1 MATKQEVTEFLSQ
14 KTLAVVGVSRSKE
27 KFSNG
32 VYRELKAKGYRV
44 FPVNPNAQTIDGDPC
59 YPNLAA
65 LPEPVGG
72 AVVIVPRTE
81 VDAVVKD
88 VVKAGIPRV
97 WIQQQAETKAAIEY
111 CQASGISVIYN
122 ECVLMFAEP
131 SAFFHKMHK
140 FVKGVTGGL
149 PK

>member
-1 MATKQEVTEFLSQ
+1 MATKQEVSDFLSQ
-14 KTLAVVGVSRSKE
+14 KTLAVVGVSRSRE

-32 VYRELKAKGYRV
+32 VYRELKGKGYRV
-44 FPVNPNAQTIDGDPC
+44 FPINPNAETIDGDPC
-59 YPNLAA
+59 YPNLGA

-81 VDAVVKD
+81 VEAVVKD

-111 CQASGISVIYN
+111 CQANGVKVIYN

-131 SAFFHKMHK
+131 SAWFHKAHK
-140 FVKGVTGGL
+140 FVWGVAGKL

>member
-1 MATKQEVTEFLSQ
+1 VATKEEVSEFLSQ
-14 KTLAVVGVSRSKE
+14 KTLAVVGVSRSRE

-44 FPVNPNAQTIDGDPC
+44 FPVNPNAETVEGDRC
-59 YPNLAA
+59 YPNLGA

-72 AVVIVPRTE
+72 AVVIVPRAE
-81 VDAVVKD
+81 VENVVKD
-88 VVKAGIPRV
+88 VAQAGIRRV
-97 WIQQQAETKAAIEY
+97 WIQQQSETKAAIQY
-111 CQASGISVIYN
+111 CEANGISVIYN

-131 SAFFHKMHK
+131 SAFFHKMHR
-140 FVKGVTGGL
+140 FVWGVAGKL